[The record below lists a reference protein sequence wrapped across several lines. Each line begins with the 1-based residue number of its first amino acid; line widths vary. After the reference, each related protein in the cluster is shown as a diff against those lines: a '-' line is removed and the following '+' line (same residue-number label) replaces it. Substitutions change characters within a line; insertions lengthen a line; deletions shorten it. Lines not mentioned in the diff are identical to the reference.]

1 MRVNEVMTSAVDLAG
16 PEMPIREAA
25 ANMRDDNLGALPVG
39 EDDRLIGMV
48 TDRDIVARAISDGW
62 DPDATVRNVLSEEIY
77 YCFEDEALDR
87 AGQLMA
93 EHQIRRLPVLNRD
106 KRLVG
111 MVAVSDLARAG
122 DDGRQAAMRA
132 IGGVSAPSETSR
144 Q

>member
-1 MRVNEVMTSAVDLAG
+1 
-16 PEMPIREAA
+16 
-25 ANMRDDNLGALPVG
+25 MRDDNVGALPVG

-48 TDRDIVARAISDGW
+48 TDRDIVARAVSDGW

-132 IGGVSAPSETSR
+132 IGGVSAPSEAPR